1 MDRFTFYQN
10 VEAFLFTWT
19 IKNVLNCFF
28 QVHFK
33 MIAGKLNSDLI
44 LVAGSL
50 AVLGEC
56 LHDLIDQP
64 HVVLIDI

>member
-1 MDRFTFYQN
+1 
-10 VEAFLFTWT
+10 
-19 IKNVLNCFF
+19 
-28 QVHFK
+28 